1 MDVTSKIMGTTAV
14 LTVTGRMDALSASG
28 FETACQNLLDQG
40 HNAQVADLGGLE
52 YISSAGLRSIL
63 SAAKKLKAAGGGLA
77 FCGLTG
83 MVDEVFRVSGF
94 LKMFRVHPSLDEAL
108 EGR

>member
-1 MDVTSKIMGTTAV
+1 MNIETRIVDAKAL
-14 LTVTGRMDALSASG
+14 LTCSGRMDAVSAPR
-28 FETACQNLLDQG
+28 FEAACAELLEQG
-40 HNAQVADLGGLE
+40 HTTLVADLSGLE

-63 SAAKKLKAAGGGLA
+63 AAGKKLKAAGGSLA

-94 LKMFRVHPSLDEAL
+94 LKLFRIHASAAEAL
-108 EGR
+108 EG

>member
-1 MDVTSKIMGTTAV
+1 MDISCTLSNNRALVGLAGRMDAITAPEFEKYCDSLIQQGTTAV
-14 LTVTGRMDALSASG
+14 
-28 FETACQNLLDQG
+28 
-40 HNAQVADLGGLE
+40 VADMSALE

-63 SAAKKLKAAGGGLA
+63 SSAKKLRAAGGGLS

-94 LKMFRVHPSLDEAL
+94 LKMFRIFTSAEEAL
-108 EGR
+108 AG